1 MKTKKKKKKKK
12 KTMNNAM
19 ITNAE
24 NYVSVVFWLMM
35 S

>member
-1 MKTKKKKKKKK
+1 MKTKKKKKK

-19 ITNAE
+19 NTNAE
-24 NYVSVVFWLMM
+24 NYVSVAFWLMM